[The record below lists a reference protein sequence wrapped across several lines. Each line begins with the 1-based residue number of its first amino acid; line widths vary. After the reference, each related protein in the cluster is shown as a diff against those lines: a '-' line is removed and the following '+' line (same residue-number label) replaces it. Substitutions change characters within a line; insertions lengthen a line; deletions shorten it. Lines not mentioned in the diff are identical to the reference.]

1 MPTIKLTE
9 DVRALAL
16 RRPLARNAFR
26 DTEVKGL
33 TLVVTTRRALWCLVY
48 QPRGTNPATG
58 RRWGGGTRY
67 EFADAMLVGVAK
79 ARSLALMA
87 KGRVRDGYSP
97 HHEAMASRSSVEA
110 SRSIIPT
117 TVAEALDDYAKA
129 LAGRTTPSAWSRRQ
143 AVHYARKAIRLMR
156 AETLPLAAIN
166 LPTVRLLFETM
177 VSSQAEKQQVYSG
190 LRRFLTWARR
200 QGLVEVNVCDLLE
213 RDERPK
219 PGKPRSNVPSLEE
232 LRAVLAAVESESANP
247 RDVVRLLL
255 LTACRRDEIVELPW
269 REVDFVNRRLVI
281 PGERMKNGEVHEVP
295 LSPQAL
301 AILKARTPGA
311 PHDLVFPS
319 SVGKPI
325 ANWGA
330 ILTRIRKAIGEAAL
344 PKAQR
349 FLFHDIRRSFTSL
362 LSDEFDP
369 DALDTAIAHKRSR
382 GAGTYNHSTRM
393 DTRTRAF
400 SRWADLLL
408 DEAKPSNVVR
418 LPVAM

>member
-1 MPTIKLTE
+1 
-9 DVRALAL
+9 
-16 RRPLARNAFR
+16 
-26 DTEVKGL
+26 
-33 TLVVTTRRALWCLVY
+33 
-48 QPRGTNPATG
+48 
-58 RRWGGGTRY
+58 
-67 EFADAMLVGVAK
+67 
-79 ARSLALMA
+79 
-87 KGRVRDGYSP
+87 
-97 HHEAMASRSSVEA
+97 MASRGSVEA

-344 PKAQR
+344 PRPNAS
-349 FLFHDIRRSFTSL
+349 SFTTFGEVL
-362 LSDEFDP
+362 LRFSRTSSTSTLWI
-369 DALDTAIAHKRSR
+369 AAIAHKRSR
-382 GAGTYNHSTRM
+382 GAATYTTPPAWTPARGLFRAGPIFSST
-393 DTRTRAF
+393 
-400 SRWADLLL
+400 
-408 DEAKPSNVVR
+408 KPSQQRRSFACRDVD
-418 LPVAM
+418 